1 MARRVYNT
9 DCARSTWLSEPG
21 DNVSGAG
28 DGSRHGDQ
36 FSSEPIRLST
46 RPSIGPGVEA
56 ANGEFTLLGL
66 LLPKGQRNQLKD
78 LQREHRRIIQIEGT
92 FYSGRSYSSKP
103 ASRFVLAFECWPTRI
118 YRQLARPWITDPASE
133 ISPTDLASPT
143 RR

>member
-1 MARRVYNT
+1 VSEAPLLFLDDTTPVQADADQPSTIFRGVACIRARHISMARRVYNT

-92 FYSGRSYSSKP
+92 FYSGRS
-103 ASRFVLAFECWPTRI
+103 
-118 YRQLARPWITDPASE
+118 
-133 ISPTDLASPT
+133 
-143 RR
+143 